1 MCLLESFKEQQSS
14 YKIGPTL
21 KTDILAQSEFLCSRA
36 SLLHD
41 IHGLSIVYPS
51 AFSNMF
57 SLETTCPTLE
67 FSFCLCMCVFFFFFF
82 CKFVCEKQKQSN
94 YHRSCFD
101 LQ

>member
-67 FSFCLCMCVFFFFFF
+67 FSFCLCVFFFFFF
-82 CKFVCEKQKQSN
+82 F
-94 YHRSCFD
+94 FFFF
-101 LQ
+101 LQIRL